1 MEILGIGQSGA
12 RWQLAVIP
20 QTTNN
25 IMPWAR
31 AGKSRGRGVH
41 SRARAV
47 NCVVGTSRAR
57 TGGLECD
64 SRPSRRHLPHL
75 RFRRRGRNARS
86 GNTTQRARARSL
98 QCPSGESDFG
108 GQERMN
114 EKRKWKME
122 NHQNEK
128 KKAAAHAAHLCARAQ
143 RSAAGERKKK
153 QKKTRRKETPCAA
166 SPICAPARKRRLRF
180 RGREREGACKM
191 GVCGVAPSRQGG
203 ARRQLAVVPCGRK
216 EVAVVSCG
224 VAKQQTG

>member
-20 QTTNN
+20 QTTTTSC
-25 IMPWAR
+25 PGHAPGR
-31 AGKSRGRGVH
+31 AAGEV
-41 SRARAV
+41 
-47 NCVVGTSRAR
+47 CTVVRELSIAWWEQAGP
-57 TGGLECD
+57 GL
-64 SRPSRRHLPHL
+64 
-75 RFRRRGRNARS
+75 NARS